1 MTALAVILY
10 NLALVAGTA
19 YLVALHNWSP
29 WWFVLTILLLMS
41 YGKKDVE

>member
-10 NLALVAGTA
+10 NLTLVACTA

-29 WWFVLTILLLMS
+29 WWFVLTLLLLMN
-41 YGKKDVE
+41 YGKKDEE